1 MDEPQ
6 FKFMTFRNLEE
17 PPKDID
23 LSMPPFQFAALLESK
38 SLSFQLITTR
48 LEREQAFDDPDA
60 ASLYP
65 EGPLSGPPFVVIYE
79 FITTR
84 PNLDLARTLA
94 AEFRPTSGSEK

>member
-17 PPKDID
+17 PPNTVDPN
-23 LSMPPFQFAALLESK
+23 LPPFQFAAFLEAK
-38 SLSFQLITTR
+38 GIPFQLITTR
-48 LEREQAFDDPDA
+48 LEREEAAVDPDA

-65 EGPLSGPPFVVIYE
+65 EGPHSGPPFVVLYD

-84 PNLDLARTLA
+84 PHLDQARTMA
-94 AEFRPTSGSEK
+94 KEFRPVLEP